1 MAYANLDF
9 GIADGIARIT
19 LNRPAQFNA
28 LDLAAMDE
36 LMDAVNV
43 SSTDRR
49 VRAVLLTGAGDKAF
63 CAGGDVAGFVAAGEE
78 GIALLLQRMTGVFHL
93 AISRMAWMRAPVV
106 AAVNGVA
113 AGAGLSLVAACDLV
127 LAADTAR
134 FTSAYTRI
142 GLTPDGSSSFFLTR
156 VIGPRRAME
165 LHMTDRTLSAQ
176 EALDWG
182 FVNRVVPA
190 TELMAEAGA
199 LAAKLA
205 AGPTRAYGGVK
216 RLIQLGLTDTL
227 ESQMEREAR
236 TIIEMAGSADG
247 REGVRAFVEK
257 RKPRFTGE

>member
-1 MAYANLDF
+1 MAYSNLEFAID
-9 GIADGIARIT
+9 DGIARIT
-19 LNRPAQFNA
+19 LNRPSQFNA
-28 LDLAAMDE
+28 LDLDAMTE
-36 LMDAVNV
+36 LLDAVNQC
-43 SSTDRR
+43 STDRR
-49 VRAVLLTGAGDKAF
+49 VRAVLLTGAGEKAF

-78 GIALLLQRMTGVFHL
+78 GIALLLQRMTGVYHL
-93 AISRMAWMRAPVV
+93 AISRMAWMQAPVI

-142 GLTPDGSSSFFLTR
+142 GLTPDGSSSYFLTR

-165 LHMTDRTLSAQ
+165 LHMTDRTLSAA

-182 FVNRVVPA
+182 LVNRVVPA
-190 TELMAEAGA
+190 AELMAEAGA
-199 LAAKLA
+199 LATKLA

-216 RLIQLGLTDTL
+216 KLIQMGLTDTL
-227 ESQMEREAR
+227 ESQMERETR
-236 TIIEMAGSADG
+236 MIIEMAGSADG

-257 RKPRFTGE
+257 RKPRFTGG

>member
-1 MAYANLDF
+1 MGYSNLEF
-9 GIADGIARIT
+9 AIADGVARIT

-28 LDLAAMDE
+28 LDLDAMTE
-36 LMDAVNV
+36 LMEAANV
-43 SSTDRR
+43 CSTDSR
-49 VRAVLLTGAGDKAF
+49 VRAVLITGAGEKAF

-78 GIALLLQRMTGVFHL
+78 GIGLLLQRMTGVYHL
-93 AISRMAWMRAPVV
+93 AISRLAWMRAPVV

-127 LAADTAR
+127 LAADHAR

-165 LHMTDRTLSAQ
+165 LHMTDRTLSAA

-182 FVNRVVPA
+182 LVNRVVPA
-190 TELMAEAGA
+190 ASLMEEAGA

-236 TIIEMAGSADG
+236 TILEMAGSADG

-257 RKPRFTGE
+257 RKPRFIGE